1 METVT
6 YEYLFKFPSGR
17 EENFQIRLD
26 GTTLTPK
33 EHIPPLLPDWTRLE
47 FKQCEGCPL
56 SAAKH
61 SHCPL
66 AVRLAPLVELMSD
79 VVSIDKVTVTVVMD
93 ERTITRSASAQEG
106 ISSLMGIIIAT
117 SGCPITAFFKP
128 MARFHLPFANT
139 DETFYRAASM
149 YMLAQ
154 HYRWQAGL
162 SVDLAMKGL
171 KDYYAQ
177 VAKVNRGMA
186 ARIRATKREDGT
198 VNAIVLLDMFVL
210 ELPYG
215 IQSTLKELQPLFTP
229 YLTEKS
235 SVT

>member
-1 METVT
+1 MDTVS
-6 YEYLFKFPSGR
+6 YEYRFKFPGGR
-17 EENFQIRLD
+17 EENFQVVLD
-26 GTTLTPK
+26 GAALTPK
-33 EHIPPLLPDWTRLE
+33 EHMPPALPDWTRLE

-56 SAAKH
+56 APAEH

-66 AVRLAPLVELMSD
+66 AIRLSPLVELMSD
-79 VVSIDKVTVTVVMD
+79 VVSIDKVTVTVTMD

-117 SGCPITAFFKP
+117 SGCPVTAFFKP

-154 HYRWQAGL
+154 HYRCQAGL

-177 VAKVNRGMA
+177 VAKVNKGMA
-186 ARIRATKREDGT
+186 ARIRATEREDGT

-210 ELPYG
+210 VLPYG
-215 IQSTLKELQPLFTP
+215 IQSTLDELKPLFTS
-229 YLTEKS
+229 YLTE
-235 SVT
+235 

>member
-1 METVT
+1 METVS
-6 YEYLFKFPSGR
+6 YEYRFKFPSGR
-17 EENFQIRLD
+17 EERFQIRLD

-33 EHIPPLLPDWTRLE
+33 EPISPALPDWTRLE

-56 SAAKH
+56 SAAEH
-61 SHCPL
+61 GHCPL
-66 AVRLAPLVELMSD
+66 AARLSPLVELMSD

-93 ERTITRSASAQEG
+93 ERIITRSASAQEG
-106 ISSLMGIIIAT
+106 ISSLMGIIVAT

-154 HYRWQAGL
+154 HYRLQAGL
-162 SVDLAMKGL
+162 SVDLLMKGL

-177 VAKVNRGMA
+177 VAKVNKGMA

-215 IQSTLKELQPLFTP
+215 IQSTLNELKPLFKP
-229 YLTEKS
+229 YLTEKTS
-235 SVT
+235 A

>member
-1 METVT
+1 METVS
-6 YEYLFKFPSGR
+6 YEYRFKFPGGR

-26 GTTLTPK
+26 GATLTPK
-33 EHIPPLLPDWTRLE
+33 EQISPVLPDWTRLE

-56 SAAKH
+56 APAEH

-66 AVRLAPLVELMSD
+66 AIRLSPLVELMSD
-79 VVSIDKVTVTVVMD
+79 VVSIDKVTVTVTMD

-117 SGCPITAFFKP
+117 SGCPITEFFKP

-154 HYRWQAGL
+154 YYRWQAGL
-162 SVDLAMKGL
+162 PVDLAMKGL

-186 ARIRATKREDGT
+186 SRIRATEREDGT

-210 ELPYG
+210 VLPYG
-215 IQSTLKELQPLFTP
+215 IQSTLGELKPLFTS
-229 YLTEKS
+229 YLTE
-235 SVT
+235 